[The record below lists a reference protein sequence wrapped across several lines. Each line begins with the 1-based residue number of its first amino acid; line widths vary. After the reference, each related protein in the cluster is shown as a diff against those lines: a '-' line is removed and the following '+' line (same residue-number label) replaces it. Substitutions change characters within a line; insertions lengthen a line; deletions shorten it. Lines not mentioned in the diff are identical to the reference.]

1 MTRQLW
7 LLMLML
13 AGDVTAAAPSQP
25 SAPAG
30 PYSPASWRKEWSQS
44 PWEDGVS
51 EGRVDIIARDE
62 EKRWRVSYA
71 VGQIGPSAGGAAW
84 NEPFTPAEEVTLSY
98 VVRFSASFDW
108 GKGGK
113 LPGIGGGPGK
123 TTGGRAADG
132 YNGFSVRPM
141 WRADGKAEAYVYHA
155 GQKGRYGDSFPLPK
169 DFRLPSDED
178 IVVSLKVR
186 LNQPDK
192 QDGLLELSFTT
203 KTGKQGIRRDDLTW
217 RKTSDLKADTLL
229 FETFHGGS
237 DTSWAPRRP
246 CAAEFGKLSLKP

>member
-1 MTRQLW
+1 MRHLW
-7 LLMLML
+7 LMVLMLS
-13 AGDVTAAAPSQP
+13 GDVMAATPSQP

-30 PYSPASWRKEWSQS
+30 PYSPAMWRKEWPQS

-51 EGRVDIIARDE
+51 EGRVDVVVHDV
-62 EKRWRVSYA
+62 EKRWRVSYT

-84 NEPFTPAEEVTLSY
+84 NEPFAPAEEATLSY
-98 VVRFSASFDW
+98 VVRFSAGFDW

-113 LPGIGGGPGK
+113 LPGIGGGAGK

-169 DFRLPSDED
+169 EFRLPADED
-178 IVVSLKVR
+178 ITVSLRVR
-186 LNQPDK
+186 LNHPD
-192 QDGLLELSFTT
+192 QANGVLELSFTT
-203 KTGKQGIRRDDLTW
+203 KRGKQSIRREDLTW
-217 RKTSDLKADTLL
+217 RKTPELKADALL

-237 DTSWAPRRP
+237 DASWAPRRP
-246 CAAEFGKLSLKP
+246 CAAEFGRLSLTP